1 MREIDIAL
9 EQLVHAVVNSKECK
23 RYREELRRVKLRP
36 GLKEEIDDYRMR
48 NFRLQNSDEL
58 TIEKIEQ
65 FEKEYEEFRS
75 DPLVSDFL
83 ASELA
88 VCRMVQNIS
97 DKLTEALEFE

>member
-1 MREIDIAL
+1 MRDIDIAL
-9 EQLVHAVVNSKECK
+9 EQLVQAVVNSKECK
-23 RYREELRRVKLRP
+23 RYREELRLVKLRP
-36 GLKEEIDDYRMR
+36 GLKEEIDEFRMR
-48 NFRLQNSDEL
+48 NFRLQNSEDVAFD
-58 TIEKIEQ
+58 KIEE
-65 FEKEYEEFRS
+65 FEKEYEECRS

>member
-9 EQLVHAVVNSKECK
+9 EQLVRAVVNSKECK
-23 RYREELRRVKLRP
+23 RYREELKQVKLRP